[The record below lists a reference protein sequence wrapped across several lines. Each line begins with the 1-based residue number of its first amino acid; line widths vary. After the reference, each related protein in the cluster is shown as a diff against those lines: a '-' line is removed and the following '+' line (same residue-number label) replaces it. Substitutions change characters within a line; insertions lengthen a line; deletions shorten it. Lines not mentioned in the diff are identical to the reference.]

1 MAHIFSGSCDPNGP
15 NVMTTFKTFSVGIYE
30 IIPTKSGKIKKGKV
44 KVRVKG
50 KINQAESVYQKAKE
64 IIKLL
69 DEGKYTG
76 SKNIVIK

>member
-1 MAHIFSGSCDPNGP
+1 MAHIFSGSCDPNGR

-50 KINQAESVYQKAKE
+50 KVSQAESVYQKAKE

-76 SKNIVIK
+76 SKKIVVK